1 MKIEIK
7 LSDEEIKSIL
17 IKHIQAMF
25 PQHIVNCG
33 NEYEINDIEFTLI
46 EPEKQKQGGIA
57 E

>member
-7 LSDEEIKSIL
+7 LNSKEIESIL

-33 NEYEINDIEFTLI
+33 NEYSIDDIEFTLT
-46 EPEKQKQGGIA
+46 EPEKQIQSGTT